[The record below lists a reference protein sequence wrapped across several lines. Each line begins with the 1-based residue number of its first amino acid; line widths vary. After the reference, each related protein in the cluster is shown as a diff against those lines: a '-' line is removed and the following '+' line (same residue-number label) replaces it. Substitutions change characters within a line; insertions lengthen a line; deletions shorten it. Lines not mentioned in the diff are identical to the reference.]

1 MNLSVAAGEVVGIIG
16 PNGAGKTT
24 LFDCLSGTLPLHS
37 GIVTLDG
44 TDITNL
50 ATHRRAALGLM
61 RSYQN
66 VRLFPSLTVTDN
78 IAVAMETRLT
88 VKSPAMSALWLPP
101 ARKEERKV
109 SERVA
114 MLLELLALQPVA
126 DTPVG
131 SLSMGSRRLVDL
143 ACQLAA
149 RPRVL
154 LLDEPTSG
162 MAQRDTESIGPLI
175 SRISKD
181 LDCAVLIVEHNV
193 QVLSTVTD
201 RLIALNFGAVIA
213 QADPQTVLSDPVVQ
227 DAYFRA
233 RSEESERELVTTG

>member
-1 MNLSVAAGEVVGIIG
+1 
-16 PNGAGKTT
+16 
-24 LFDCLSGTLPLHS
+24 
-37 GIVTLDG
+37 
-44 TDITNL
+44 
-50 ATHRRAALGLM
+50 
-61 RSYQN
+61 
-66 VRLFPSLTVTDN
+66 
-78 IAVAMETRLT
+78 
-88 VKSPAMSALWLPP
+88 
-101 ARKEERKV
+101 
-109 SERVA
+109 

-181 LDCAVLIVEHNV
+181 LECAVLIVEHNV
-193 QVLSTVTD
+193 QVLSSVTD
-201 RLIALNFGAVIA
+201 RLIAMNFGEVIA
-213 QADPQTVLSDPVVQ
+213 QGDPQTVLSDHVVQ

-233 RSEESERELVTTG
+233 RSDESERELVTTG

>member
-1 MNLSVAAGEVVGIIG
+1 VIG

-24 LFDCLSGTLPLHS
+24 LFDCLSGTLPLREGS
-37 GIVTLDG
+37 VSLDG
-44 TDITNL
+44 TDISTL

-66 VRLFPSLTVTDN
+66 VRLFPSLTVHDT
-78 IAVAMETRLT
+78 IAVALETRMT
-88 VKSPAMSALWLPP
+88 VKSPLFAALWLPP

-109 SERVA
+109 DERVA
-114 MLLELLALQPVA
+114 MLLELLQLQKVA
-126 DTPVG
+126 HTQVA

-149 RPRVL
+149 RPKVL

-193 QVLSTVTD
+193 AVLASVTD
-201 RLIALNFGAVIA
+201 RMIAMNFGEVIA
-213 QADPQTVLSDPVVQ
+213 EGDPRAVLDDGAVQ

-233 RSEESERELVTTG
+233 RAQPQEQELVASR

>member
-1 MNLSVAAGEVVGIIG
+1 
-16 PNGAGKTT
+16 
-24 LFDCLSGTLPLHS
+24 
-37 GIVTLDG
+37 
-44 TDITNL
+44 
-50 ATHRRAALGLM
+50 M

-66 VRLFPSLTVTDN
+66 VRLFPSLSVTDN
-78 IAVAMETRLT
+78 IAVALETRLG
-88 VKSPAMSALWLPP
+88 VKSPLFAALWLPP
-101 ARKEERKV
+101 ARREERKV
-109 SERVA
+109 SERVDQ
-114 MLLELLALQPVA
+114 LLELLGLERIAHSPL
-126 DTPVG
+126 G

-149 RPRVL
+149 RPKVL

-193 QVLSTVTD
+193 QVLSSIAD
-201 RLIALNFGAVIA
+201 RLLAMNFGEVITA
-213 QADPQTVLSDPVVQ
+213 GDPTAVLSDSAVQ

-233 RSEESERELVTTG
+233 GSRRHERSLVTTS